1 MGTTQ
6 ETPRRGVSPQR
17 RQPPPAGAQVGV
29 ERVLVLLELNVENFS
44 ATCFEPQSGQTSGS
58 RLFPRTN
65 FSKIFP
71 HFLHTYSKIG
81 MGV

>member
-1 MGTTQ
+1 
-6 ETPRRGVSPQR
+6 
-17 RQPPPAGAQVGV
+17 V

-65 FSKIFP
+65 FSKTFP
-71 HFLHTYSKIG
+71 HFPHTYSKIG
-81 MGV
+81 MGA

>member
-1 MGTTQ
+1 M
-6 ETPRRGVSPQR
+6 
-17 RQPPPAGAQVGV
+17 GV

-65 FSKIFP
+65 FSKTFP
-71 HFLHTYSKIG
+71 HFPHTYSKIG
-81 MGV
+81 MGA